1 MVVNY
6 LKLESLNESIFSLKQ
21 KKTLLESMIAD
32 LKMDSDKFA
41 YKAKHE
47 IKLIS
52 VKQLISK
59 SNALKRY
66 W

>member
-1 MVVNY
+1 
-6 LKLESLNESIFSLKQ
+6 
-21 KKTLLESMIAD
+21 MIAD
-32 LKMDSDKFA
+32 LKTDSDKFA
-41 YKAKHE
+41 YKAKYE